1 MAHYEGSYLILDEG
15 ESASFRERALHPD
28 PEAIRRRDR
37 LFAEI
42 DQMNIIRN
50 ADGSMEV
57 PFTPKRRPMTKSQKT
72 GDSNVLD
79 QKTEEG
85 DRLSFRLPISTEWV
99 NGDMTLTAA

>member
-1 MAHYEGSYLILDEG
+1 MAHYEGFYLILDEG
-15 ESASFRERALHPD
+15 ESAPFRERALHPD
-28 PEAIRRRDR
+28 PEAILRRDR

-42 DQMNIIRN
+42 DQMSIVRN

-57 PFTPKRRPMTKSQKT
+57 PFTPKRRPMTRIQKT
-72 GDSNVLD
+72 GESNVLD

-85 DRLSFRLPISTEWV
+85 NRFSFHLPVSAEWI